1 MASLMPLLMKWESEA
16 DLSDEQFHAIA
27 RFAASPPPVLP
38 RASPD
43 ELREMIAFLAGS
55 LKAPRTGVE
64 AGKIKLGAYRLALA
78 DQPKAALTHA
88 VQVAI
93 RTMEWLPAPAEL
105 LKIAEG
111 YCGPEKLAHSRARRL
126 ARDRRQ
132 RLFEERCKAI
142 RSRAIPPDEFHTLT
156 DQEIRFG
163 ISHRALLRELDGTVI
178 LWTLEDENRIIA
190 ERMAQFSLEGPPLSP
205 HDERD
210 KRAEDGDEVGG
221 NRARSDEAGQGE
233 VVEPK
238 TGKRAPRASVGE
250 FTAGIMAG
258 MEVSDGEA

>member
-1 MASLMPLLMKWESEA
+1 MGTEIATITDQETASLMPLLMRWEREA

-27 RFAASPPPVLP
+27 RFAASPPPALP
-38 RASPD
+38 LASPD

-55 LKAPRTGVE
+55 LKAPRTGLE

-105 LKIAEG
+105 LKLAEG
-111 YCGPEKLAHSRARRL
+111 YCGPERLAYSRARRL

-156 DQEIRFG
+156 DQEIQYG
-163 ISHRALLRELDGTVI
+163 QSHRALLRELDGTVI
-178 LWTLEDENRIIA
+178 LWTLEDETRIIA
-190 ERMAQFSLEGPPLSP
+190 ERRAQFALEWGGSSP
-205 HDERD
+205 TDERD
-210 KRAEDGDEVGG
+210 KRAED
-221 NRARSDEAGQGE
+221 APE
-233 VVEPK
+233 VVK
-238 TGKRAPRASVGE
+238 SSGSVGDIA
-250 FTAGIMAG
+250 AGLMAG
-258 MEVSDGEA
+258 MEVSDDV

>member
-27 RFAASPPPVLP
+27 RFAASPPPALP
-38 RASPD
+38 LASPD

-55 LKAPRTGVE
+55 LKAPRTGLE

-111 YCGPEKLAHSRARRL
+111 FTAPERLAHTRAQRL
-126 ARDRRQ
+126 AQDRRQ
-132 RLFEERCKAI
+132 RLFEETLRKCRDRTLSHEELQALPDHHAKVAQTQGSIVI
-142 RSRAIPPDEFHTLT
+142 RINGERVYRTKE
-156 DQEIRFG
+156 
-163 ISHRALLRELDGTVI
+163 TVDAD
-178 LWTLEDENRIIA
+178 LK
-190 ERMAQFSLEGPPLSP
+190 ERMEEALSWS
-205 HDERD
+205 DERG
-210 KRAEDGDEVGG
+210 KRAE
-221 NRARSDEAGQGE
+221 EAPE
-233 VVEPK
+233 VVK
-238 TGKRAPRASVGE
+238 SSGSVGDIA
-250 FTAGIMAG
+250 AGLMAG
-258 MEVSDGEA
+258 MEVSDDV

>member
-27 RFAASPPPVLP
+27 RFAASPPPALP
-38 RASPD
+38 LASPD

-55 LKAPRTGVE
+55 LKAPRTGLE

-105 LKIAEG
+105 LKIAEA

-126 ARDRRQ
+126 YRDRCQ

-142 RSRAIPPDEFHTLT
+142 RSRTFPVDQLHTLSET
-156 DQEIRFG
+156 EIRVG
-163 ISHRALLRELDGTVI
+163 LSSRTLLRELDGTVI
-178 LWTLEDENRIIA
+178 PWTLEDEKRIIA
-190 ERMAQFSLEGPPLSP
+190 ERQAQWAIEGPPSP
-205 HDERD
+205 PTDERD
-210 KRAEDGDEVGG
+210 KRAE
-221 NRARSDEAGQGE
+221 EAPE
-233 VVEPK
+233 VVK
-238 TGKRAPRASVGE
+238 SSGSVGDIA
-250 FTAGIMAG
+250 AGLMAG
-258 MEVSDGEA
+258 MEVSDGD

>member
-1 MASLMPLLMKWESEA
+1 MGTEIATITDQETASLMPLLMKWESEA

-27 RFAASPPPVLP
+27 RFAASPPPALP
-38 RASPD
+38 LASPD

-55 LKAPRTGVE
+55 LKAPRTGLE

-93 RTMEWLPAPAEL
+93 RTMEWLPAPAEI

-111 YCGPEKLAHSRARRL
+111 YCGPERLAYSRAQRL

-132 RLFEERCKAI
+132 RLFDERCKAI
-142 RSRAIPPDEFHTLT
+142 RSRAIPAHELHALT
-156 DQEIRFG
+156 EMEIRHG
-163 ISHRALLRELDGTVI
+163 LSHRALLREMDGTVI

-190 ERMAQFSLEGPPLSP
+190 ERRAQFALEWGGSS
-205 HDERD
+205 HTDERD
-210 KRAEDGDEVGG
+210 KRAEEAP
-221 NRARSDEAGQGE
+221 AREKSSG
-233 VVEPK
+233 
-238 TGKRAPRASVGE
+238 SVGDIA
-250 FTAGIMAG
+250 AGLMAG